1 MALDWAVD
9 PLAFNAFFPAHVT
22 DTAGTDPEVTALLDA
37 PALPEVIGPP
47 ECIAPEV
54 IAPPECIAPEVIA
67 PPECIAPEVI
77 APPECIAPEVIA
89 PPECIAPEV
98 IALLADAL
106 GALLGAAALEALLG
120 EALLLLPHAA
130 SNATHTVMTPAAML
144 VLFKLTWFS
153 SEEIS

>member
-1 MALDWAVD
+1 MD

-37 PALPEVIGPP
+37 PALPEVIG
-47 ECIAPEV
+47 
-54 IAPPECIAPEVIA
+54 
-67 PPECIAPEVI
+67 
-77 APPECIAPEVIA
+77 PPECIAPEVIA

-144 VLFKLTWFS
+144 VLFRLTWFS

>member
-1 MALDWAVD
+1 MD

-37 PALPEVIGPP
+37 PALPEVIG
-47 ECIAPEV
+47 
-54 IAPPECIAPEVIA
+54 
-67 PPECIAPEVI
+67 
-77 APPECIAPEVIA
+77 

-144 VLFKLTWFS
+144 VLFRLTWFS